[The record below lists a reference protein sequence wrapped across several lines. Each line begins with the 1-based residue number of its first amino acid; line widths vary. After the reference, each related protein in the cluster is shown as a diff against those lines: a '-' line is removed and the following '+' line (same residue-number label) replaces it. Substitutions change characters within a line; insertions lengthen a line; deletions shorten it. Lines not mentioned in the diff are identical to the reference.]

1 MGTTTSKQ
9 TAKDRILKTASDLFY
24 CQGYNATGIQQII
37 NEAGVSKGAFYTHF
51 KSKDELGKLYL
62 QKRHY
67 DEMTQLK
74 QSLATV
80 KKPLE
85 RYYFF
90 VTVMRDWMKE
100 SGYRGCAFANM
111 SAEVV
116 DGKNPIRKEAKYHYE
131 TFRAVIKDMVQEVL
145 QSDKKFKG
153 LDLQFV
159 ADQYMMIII
168 GAITNAEIYQDL
180 WPFEHAALAVKKLIN
195 E

>member
-1 MGTTTSKQ
+1 MATTSGKQ
-9 TAKDRILKTASDLFY
+9 TTKERILKTASDLFY
-24 CQGYNATGIQQII
+24 SQGYNATGIQQII

-67 DEMTQLK
+67 DEMTHLK
-74 QSLATV
+74 QTLTTV

-90 VTVMRDWMKE
+90 ITMMRDWMKE
-100 SGYRGCAFANM
+100 SGYRGCAFSNM

-131 TFRAVIKDMVQEVL
+131 AFRALIKDMVQEVL
-145 QSDKKFKG
+145 QSNKMFKR

-159 ADQYMMIII
+159 ADQYMMIVI
-168 GAITNAEIYQDL
+168 GALTNAEIYQDP
-180 WPFEHAALAVKKLIN
+180 WPFEHAAVAVKKLIN